1 MITFRYVAT
10 QDTLRLETCKTQKFK
25 AADNHAHKQTYTQLI
40 HNLYMSPQKKKKTAS
55 TKSAGLEDV
64 YYKDTRALT
73 KYMKYTMSFDQKSIS
88 SNEVR
93 LQQQVLHKS

>member
-40 HNLYMSPQKKKKTAS
+40 HNLYMSPQKKKKNSKHEVSRIGRRVLQRHEGADQIH
-55 TKSAGLEDV
+55 EV
-64 YYKDTRALT
+64 YDEFRSK
-73 KYMKYTMSFDQKSIS
+73 IHI
-88 SNEVR
+88 E
-93 LQQQVLHKS
+93 